1 VGMIDEFRKFL
12 LRGNV
17 IDLAVAVVIGAA
29 FTGVITSITEGLITP
44 LLGVFGG
51 IPDFS
56 TWVVTINNSQF
67 QIGRVINAILS
78 FVIVG
83 AVIFFLVVQPMN
95 AMMERMKR
103 QEEAPPPAPSV
114 EEKLLTEIRDAIK
127 ERPRM

>member
-1 VGMIDEFRKFL
+1 MIEEFRKFL

-29 FTGVITSITEGLITP
+29 FTGVVTAIVGGLVTP
-44 LLGVFGG
+44 LIGALGG

-56 TWVVTINNSQF
+56 AWGFTINNSRF
-67 QIGRVINAILS
+67 AIGQIINAIIN
-78 FVIVG
+78 FVVVA
-83 AVIFFLVVQPMN
+83 AVIFFLVVKPMN
-95 AMMERMKR
+95 LMMERMKR
-103 QEEAPPPAPSV
+103 QEAVQPPAPSV